1 MTQMNKP
8 FERARE
14 TATIPPSH
22 TTVGI
27 LPLPPT
33 NMVQHNPQTSVWLFP
48 RLEATKTMFGCNATV
63 PQGRDP
69 GRPRPSQTNSEDFH
83 GVSDTLNL
91 GKPARQPW
99 RNLGEPWTSFRQPRE
114 NFSIDGN
121 ASGMW
126 GKLRNRENGTKFAAC
141 LKPKAL
147 LGNFGRGWNILECL
161 RKSYHRPPL
170 PNSRPQADNANPLTD
185 WKNARCMFA
194 IQTVNCVSDQSS
206 TSTFLI
212 LCNLH
217 ARKQRNYVE
226 LASSEKINS
235 NHESSLRS
243 PPPVAVLTRARSGS
257 GNPGSPA
264 ARSVK
269 LSEKLNN

>member
-8 FERARE
+8 FDRARE

-27 LPLPPT
+27 LHMPPT

-114 NFSIDGN
+114 NFRST
-121 ASGMW
+121 GMLRECGGSCVTEKMVQICGLLETQSTF
-126 GKLRNRENGTKFAAC
+126 GKLR
-141 LKPKAL
+141 
-147 LGNFGRGWNILECL
+147 
-161 RKSYHRPPL
+161 
-170 PNSRPQADNANPLTD
+170 
-185 WKNARCMFA
+185 
-194 IQTVNCVSDQSS
+194 
-206 TSTFLI
+206 
-212 LCNLH
+212 
-217 ARKQRNYVE
+217 
-226 LASSEKINS
+226 
-235 NHESSLRS
+235 
-243 PPPVAVLTRARSGS
+243 
-257 GNPGSPA
+257 
-264 ARSVK
+264 
-269 LSEKLNN
+269 